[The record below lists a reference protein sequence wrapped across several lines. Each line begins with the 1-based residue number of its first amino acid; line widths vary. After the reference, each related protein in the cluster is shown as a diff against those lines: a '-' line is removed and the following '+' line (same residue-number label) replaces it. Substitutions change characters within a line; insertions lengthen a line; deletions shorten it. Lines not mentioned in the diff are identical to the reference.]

1 MANMTSSQPASQAAG
16 ILASA
21 TFDEILDLLERYRDD
36 PRQQVKKACERAR
49 RRYDKETAERE
60 RVEGMY
66 ATMEELGG
74 DGVVVGVDEVGRGSV
89 AGPLTVCAV
98 CLPPTPRIWGINDSK
113 QLTPTKREMLAVR
126 IAETATAIGMC
137 HIPPERIDD
146 IGMAR
151 AIREAVAGAV
161 ADTGLTPDCV
171 LMDGNPLGAVPN
183 ERDVVHGDAKIACI
197 AAASIVAKVTRD
209 EMLVELDAE
218 YPGYHLAQ
226 SKGYA
231 SPEHIQAIKERGL
244 TPIHRVSFCGNFLE
258 TGTLF

>member
-1 MANMTSSQPASQAAG
+1 MANMTSSASATVVAAE
-16 ILASA
+16 LASA
-21 TFDEILDLLERYRDD
+21 PFEEIKTLVDRYAED
-36 PRQQVKKACERAR
+36 PRIQVQKACSRAMN
-49 RRYDKETAERE
+49 RYENELAERN
-60 RVEGMY
+60 RVDDMY
-66 ATMEELGG
+66 ATMLELGG
-74 DGVVVGVDEVGRGSV
+74 EGVVVGVDEVGRGSV

-98 CLPPTPRIWGINDSK
+98 CLPAEPHIWGLNDSK
-113 QLTPTKREMLAVR
+113 KLIPARREMLAVR
-126 IAETATAIGMC
+126 IAEVARAIGLC
-137 HIPPERIDD
+137 HIPPERIDE

-151 AIREAVAGAV
+151 ALREAVAGAV

-183 ERDVVHGDAKIACI
+183 ERDVVKGDAKVACI

-209 EMLVELDAE
+209 EMLVELDGE

-231 SPEHIQAIKERGL
+231 SPEHIQAIKEHGL

-258 TGTLF
+258 TARLF

>member
-1 MANMTSSQPASQAAG
+1 MANLTSSASATVVAAE
-16 ILASA
+16 LASA
-21 TFDEILDLLERYRDD
+21 PFEEIEALVERYAED
-36 PRQQVKKACERAR
+36 PRLQVQKACERAMNR
-49 RRYDKETAERE
+49 HAKELAERQ
-60 RVEGMY
+60 RVDDMY
-66 ATMEELGG
+66 ETMFELGG

-98 CLPPTPRIWGINDSK
+98 CLPAQPRIWGLNDSK
-113 QLTPTKREMLAVR
+113 KLSPARRELLAVR
-126 IAETATAIGMC
+126 IAEVAHAIGIC
-137 HIPPERIDD
+137 HIDPERIDE

-151 AIREAVAGAV
+151 ALREAVAGAV

-183 ERDVVHGDAKIACI
+183 ERDVVKGDATVACI

-244 TPIHRVSFCGNFLE
+244 SPIHRVSFCGNFLE
-258 TGTLF
+258 TARLF

>member
-1 MANMTSSQPASQAAG
+1 MANLTSSASATVVAAE
-16 ILASA
+16 LASA
-21 TFDEILDLLERYRDD
+21 PFEEIEALVERYAED
-36 PRQQVKKACERAR
+36 PRLQVQKACERAMNR
-49 RRYDKETAERE
+49 HAKELAERQ
-60 RVEGMY
+60 RVEDMY
-66 ATMEELGG
+66 ETMFELGG

-98 CLPPTPRIWGINDSK
+98 CLPAQPRIWGLNDSK
-113 QLTPTKREMLAVR
+113 KLSPARRELLAVR
-126 IAETATAIGMC
+126 IAEVAHAIGIC
-137 HIPPERIDD
+137 HIDPERIDE

-151 AIREAVAGAV
+151 ALREAVAGAV

-183 ERDVVHGDAKIACI
+183 ERDVVKGDATVACI

-244 TPIHRVSFCGNFLE
+244 SPIHRVSFCGNFLE
-258 TGTLF
+258 TARLF

>member
-1 MANMTSSQPASQAAG
+1 MANMTSSASATVVAAE
-16 ILASA
+16 LASA
-21 TFDEILDLLERYRDD
+21 PFEEIKTLVDRYAED
-36 PRQQVKKACERAR
+36 PRIQVQKACSRAMN
-49 RRYDKETAERE
+49 RYEKELAERN
-60 RVEGMY
+60 RVDDMY
-66 ATMEELGG
+66 ATMLELGG
-74 DGVVVGVDEVGRGSV
+74 EGVVVGVDEVGRGSV

-98 CLPPTPRIWGINDSK
+98 CLPTEPHIWGLNDSK
-113 QLTPTKREMLAVR
+113 KLTPARREMLAVR
-126 IAETATAIGMC
+126 IAEVARAIGLC
-137 HIPPERIDD
+137 HIPPERIDE

-151 AIREAVAGAV
+151 ALREAVAGAV

-183 ERDVVHGDAKIACI
+183 ERDVVKGDAKVACI

-209 EMLVELDAE
+209 EMLVELDGE

-231 SPEHIQAIKERGL
+231 SPEHIQAIKEHGL

-258 TGTLF
+258 TARLF